1 MLSSIASYLFG
12 SNTTATNPNPS
23 ETKESGDIEENV
35 VNNPTKVDVDNLIE
49 VTSLTPSVTGT
60 GAISSGS
67 ATVNNARAIRR
78 GKNKRNNTRQQNKR
92 KGGGVRNNSTKS
104 TESTKSL
111 TKTSSSASP
120 SDSCDED
127 FDEDEWFIVEKED
140 DEDVSQSRKEN
151 EKETIEPTL
160 EVVKSVKQPTI
171 APSPLAQ
178 QRRQQH
184 INSHSLYSGP
194 RPQKQRNFL
203 QKSRTNNT
211 TQANNVNNRS
221 SGLSV
226 STLSPSRTVN
236 ESRNGKPNTG
246 MTADA
251 GGISRSLYVAA
262 TSASAT
268 AALIQPDKVKVAPVN
283 GIMGN
288 VKSMDES
295 WFVTPPPCFT
305 SIGPIN
311 MEASPYENLLI
322 EHPSMSVYHSIR
334 SVQEDTAESYIE
346 FDLDDVK
353 KAKKDKKLAN
363 NKENVQRKNSQA
375 VQQRS
380 SAGFRLDRQ
389 SVAQLKQELMA
400 RSAQKTQSKKER
412 KDICRSAIKR
422 ANKVRDVQ
430 SKNHTSRRADRQY
443 FKAVSGTNNNRNSH
457 F

>member
-295 WFVTPPPCFT
+295 C
-305 SIGPIN
+305 
-311 MEASPYENLLI
+311 
-322 EHPSMSVYHSIR
+322 MSVYHSIR